1 MLYYL
6 VKLAISAASIVV
18 ISEVAKRSSWIGGL
32 LASLPLVSFLSI
44 IWLYVDTKDTDKVA
58 ELARSTLWLVLPSF
72 TFFLALPFLLQRW
85 TFVPSLL
92 TATLIMFVSYGL
104 MLLVM
109 QWVQSSGTNAPEP

>member
-1 MLYYL
+1 L
-6 VKLAISAASIVV
+6 
-18 ISEVAKRSSWIGGL
+18 
-32 LASLPLVSFLSI
+32 
-44 IWLYVDTKDTDKVA
+44 
-58 ELARSTLWLVLPSF
+58 